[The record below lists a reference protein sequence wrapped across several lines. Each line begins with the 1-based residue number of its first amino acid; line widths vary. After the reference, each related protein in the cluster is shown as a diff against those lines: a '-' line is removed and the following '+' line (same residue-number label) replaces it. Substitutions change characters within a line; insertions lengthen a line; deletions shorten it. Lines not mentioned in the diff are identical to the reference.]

1 MTNSLQTETGQ
12 GWRTVG
18 EIPRSHRV
26 GQRAEHWTTYLDA
39 PPPDGV
45 VWHTG
50 LKCHGSMGH
59 VYGSHD
65 CVDSEFNSS
74 STSDNAISTI
84 SYYFLYL
91 PIPFFSF
98 ASLCQYC
105 FCFNGGSNLK
115 GTCLD

>member
-59 VYGSHD
+59 VYSSH
-65 CVDSEFNSS
+65 DSEFNSS